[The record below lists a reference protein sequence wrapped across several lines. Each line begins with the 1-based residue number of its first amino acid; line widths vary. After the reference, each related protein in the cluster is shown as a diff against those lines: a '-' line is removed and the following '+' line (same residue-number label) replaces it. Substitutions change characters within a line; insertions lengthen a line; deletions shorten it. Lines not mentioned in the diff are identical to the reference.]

1 MKKNL
6 IILAFFIL
14 LAVSLNI
21 NNYYILFPFSLAGI
35 GILNISVFRI
45 LSKWKLWFF
54 LAVLVLLVP
63 LIAGNKD
70 SILLGISYSSDL
82 FRTGLIMVQRSII
95 ILLALK
101 LFTSRISLDKLAEAM
116 QRTRFQCFSRVFSIS
131 MQVLPDIRSITV
143 NTFHEH
149 RHSHRKKNFL
159 RHTFDY
165 AVKLSV
171 RVLRYAETVPTDQ
184 DKRNLSHD

>member
-14 LAVSLNI
+14 LALSLNI
-21 NNYYILFPFSLAGI
+21 TNYYILFPLSLIGI
-35 GILNISVFRI
+35 GILNITVFQI

-63 LIAGNKD
+63 LITGNKD
-70 SILLGISYSSDL
+70 AILLGVSYSSDL
-82 FRTGLIMVQRSII
+82 FRTSLIMVQRSII

-101 LFTSRISLDKLAEAM
+101 LFTSRISLDKLTEAM
-116 QRTRFQCFSRVFSIS
+116 ERTRFKRFSRVFSIS
-131 MQVLPDIRSITV
+131 MRVLPDIRTITV
-143 NTFHEH
+143 DTFHEH
-149 RHSHRKKNFL
+149 RHSRRQRNFF

-171 RVLRYAETVPTDQ
+171 RVLKYAEAFPTEQ